1 MNPALPNS
9 GSSTARKGWV
19 NIPNILTLS
28 RIALTF
34 VFMFLLFSHGVAAKS
49 LALFTFLAASL
60 TDFLDGFIAKAMNI
74 STDFGR
80 IMDPIADK
88 ILVLAAFLAFVE
100 MKLIPA
106 WMVVIIVAREIT
118 ITTLRL
124 SAFSRGRVIPAD
136 DGGKHKM
143 VSQVISIFAILVFI
157 VLREAGMNGFNFW
170 NENVEAI
177 YKNTIF
183 ILMLITTSLT
193 VISGVSYI
201 AKNRKVF
208 HEENS

>member
-1 MNPALPNS
+1 MNL
-9 GSSTARKGWV
+9 
-19 NIPNILTLS
+19 PNILTIS

-34 VFMFLLFSHGVAAKS
+34 VFMFLLFSHGILAKS
-49 LALFTFLAASL
+49 LALFTFLVASF
-60 TDFLDGFIAKAMNI
+60 TDFLDGFIAKARNI

-100 MKLIPA
+100 MKLVPA
-106 WMVVIIVAREIT
+106 WMVVIIISREII

-124 SAFSRGRVIPAD
+124 SAFSKGRVIPAD

-143 VSQVISIFAILVFI
+143 VSQVVSIVAILIFI
-157 VLREAGMNGFNFW
+157 VLRESGMNGFNFW
-170 NENVEAI
+170 NENVEAV

-183 ILMLITTSLT
+183 ILMSVTTILT
-193 VISGVSYI
+193 IVSGISYFT
-201 AKNRKVF
+201 KNKDMF
-208 HEENS
+208 YEKTD

>member
-1 MNPALPNS
+1 MNL
-9 GSSTARKGWV
+9 
-19 NIPNILTLS
+19 PNILTLS

-34 VFMFLLFSHGVAAKS
+34 VFMFMLFSHGTIAKL
-49 LALFTFLAASL
+49 LALVTFLAASF
-60 TDFLDGFIAKAMNI
+60 TDFLDGFIAKALNI

-88 ILVLAAFLAFVE
+88 VLVLAAFLAFVE
-100 MKLIPA
+100 MKLVPA
-106 WMVVIIVAREIT
+106 WMVVIIILREIT

-124 SAFSRGRVIPAD
+124 SKLSKGHVIPAD

-143 VSQVISIFAILVFI
+143 VSQVVSIVAILVFI

-170 NENVEAI
+170 NENIEVM

-183 ILMLITTSLT
+183 ILMLVTTILT
-193 VISGVSYI
+193 IVSGVSYLDRYGSGGG
-201 AKNRKVF
+201 AA
-208 HEENS
+208 